1 MARTPQDVTD
11 TELAILQVLWDQGP
25 CTRRQIT
32 DVLYPR
38 GGPAQYATVQKLLE
52 RLEAKGFVTVRN
64 RGQGV
69 LTFAV
74 SVDRDELISRKLQEM
89 AEKLCGGSMTPLLMN
104 LVRAQPLTDRQLA
117 ELRSFVE
124 NLRRQA
130 KRKSERR

>member
-11 TELAILQVLWDQGP
+11 TELAILQILWDQGP
-25 CTRRQIT
+25 STRRQIT

-52 RLEAKGFVTVRN
+52 RLEAKGFVAAKN

-69 LTFAV
+69 LTFTV

-89 AEKLCGGSMTPLLMN
+89 AEKLCGGSMSPLLMN
-104 LVRAQPLTDRQLA
+104 LVRAQPLTDHQLD

-124 NLRRQA
+124 DLRRRT
-130 KRKSERR
+130 KRKGERR

>member
-11 TELAILQVLWDQGP
+11 TELAILQILWDQGP
-25 CTRRQIT
+25 STRRQIT

-52 RLEAKGFVTVRN
+52 RLEAKGFVAAKN

-69 LTFAV
+69 LTFNV

-89 AEKLCGGSMTPLLMN
+89 AAKLCGGSMTPLLMN
-104 LVRAQPLTDRQLA
+104 LVRAQPLTDHQLD

-124 NLRRQA
+124 DLRRRT
-130 KRKSERR
+130 KRKGERR